1 MTGAASV
8 GRPAFAK
15 QEKAGA
21 PEPEGRRRAVAREL
35 RLRKLTGLPPVTNVT
50 PAWSE
55 SSARE
60 FESWLSRVK
69 SCRAKQKR
77 QSQAVT

>member
-1 MTGAASV
+1 MTGAAS
-8 GRPAFAK
+8 
-15 QEKAGA
+15 
-21 PEPEGRRRAVAREL
+21 EPEGRRRAVAREL